1 MVRNK
6 SSKIEKNTTEDLKKS
21 LGDTFVVDMVR
32 FLSDEDYR
40 NTVFEA
46 ADTLKRVTNPY
57 KVFWDV
63 VHYRGYI
70 ESLATVVEGSKLIS
84 NIYNIL
90 SFRQVL

>member
-1 MVRNK
+1 MNRNR
-6 SSKIEKNTTEDLKKS
+6 SSDINNDTANERKQS
-21 LGDTFVVDMVR
+21 LGNTFVVDMVK

-40 NTVFEA
+40 NKVFNA

-84 NIYNIL
+84 NIYKAT
-90 SFRQVL
+90 VT